1 MCDLRTGGKWQK
13 NQLKDM
19 RVAASGEQE
28 IKSGDT
34 ESGATKDSVT
44 HLIKI
49 LAPLNS
55 ISNNT
60 ITIKIT

>member
-1 MCDLRTGGKWQK
+1 MK
-13 NQLKDM
+13 
-19 RVAASGEQE
+19 VAASGEQE
-28 IKSGDT
+28 IKRGDR
-34 ESGATKDSVT
+34 EWGVIKDSVT
-44 HLIKI
+44 YLIKI